1 MYRENARIVME
12 RLKVYYGWSKLGK
25 VRKKRSLCIMF
36 ENDLSCR
43 KERGMRVLNTM
54 MNSVIERYQD
64 AEEAK
69 EGRLQNRI
77 FTKYEL
83 FLDEKPFYGSLSR
96 LLSVNSEA
104 DRNHASKE
112 LRDRISDA
120 LRKAFTLEYPDYKEP
135 GSQLSLNL

>member
-1 MYRENARIVME
+1 ME

-64 AEEAK
+64 VEEAK

-83 FLDEKPFYGSLSR
+83 FLDENRFTAVFQDCCPLTVKLTGIMP
-96 LLSVNSEA
+96 
-104 DRNHASKE
+104 
-112 LRDRISDA
+112 
-120 LRKAFTLEYPDYKEP
+120 RK
-135 GSQLSLNL
+135 N